1 MRRISAKSVSREG
14 AKTMRTTSKSAIM
27 AVAIVLVAL
36 HALGQEVVPTPV
48 PADAA
53 RATPHVSANTGD
65 QYSAGPAANATARQE
80 ANRWRYRWSNGR
92 WWYWT
97 PQSCWMWYSDDG
109 RWIKY
114 DPAVN
119 PPAVERADRPAA
131 YGYSYYRP
139 NGYFFPGVAVG
150 VRPYGNV
157 DVGVGRRIGVG
168 VWGPH
173 GSVRVGRIFV
183 GW

>member
-1 MRRISAKSVSREG
+1 MRRVFAKSLSREG
-14 AKTMRTTSKSAIM
+14 AKTMRTTTISVIM
-27 AVAIVLVAL
+27 AVAIALIAL
-36 HALGQEVVPTPV
+36 HALGQEVVPTPA
-48 PADAA
+48 PMDAA
-53 RATPHVSANTGD
+53 KVSAKASD
-65 QYSAGPAANATARQE
+65 QSAATPAANATARPD

-97 PQSCWMWYSDDG
+97 PQCCWMWYSDDG
-109 RWIKY
+109 RWIKN
-114 DPAVN
+114 DPNAN

-131 YGYSYYRP
+131 YGYSPHPPYR
-139 NGYFFPGVAVG
+139 YFFPGVAVG

-157 DVGVGRRIGVG
+157 DVGVGQRIGVG

-173 GSVRVGRIFV
+173 GSVRVGRLFI